1 MAEEHGRSNGEYD
14 RIYSEEEEHTRDG
27 EDRRRRK
34 SGQVQ
39 VDAAAGRGRKIR
51 WSSAVFSGSG
61 SNGVLEGQE
70 EKGGRR
76 RERG

>member
-1 MAEEHGRSNGEYD
+1 MANMIRS
-14 RIYSEEEEHTRDG
+14 TV
-27 EDRRRRK
+27 RRK
-34 SGQVQ
+34 NIPGTVRIGGAKNLVKVQ
-39 VDAAAGRGRKIR
+39 VDAAAGRRRKIR

-61 SNGVLEGQE
+61 SNGVLEDQE